1 MGQYLK
7 SSTQSHEII
16 NRHLDSLLVSPD
28 FKATPQQTAMLKFVV
43 AQTLAGNS
51 DTIKGFTVATE
62 VFGRGA
68 DFDQNID
75 PIVSIQAARLRRA
88 LERYYQTSGKNEAL
102 RIDIPKGT
110 YVPVFEMRSSMPA
123 RASGRDAAREPER
136 VNDTWPAV
144 LISPLRNLSG
154 DSELDAWGVGLMTEL
169 GDELNRYP
177 NVRVMHPGPNARRRV
192 VEETRAHFVI
202 DGSVRSD
209 NDCLKVILQLT
220 DIRAGGQIWCDS
232 FRAAVTKAAT
242 IAFQEH
248 IAKVVAVN
256 VAGKR
261 GWIAK
266 VWEHASETRLPP
278 ISQAYDAVL
287 RYDEYKATS
296 NLKAFERAMTATE
309 KALDDDPECGR
320 VLTIRARLFAEAH
333 AFEIPAY
340 GRPLEKAFAYAQNGL
355 RLLPHDQRAHTVMA
369 FIHLL
374 RNDLQAGLA
383 EAERALDLAP
393 ETLYMLDGIGYLMTL
408 MGEWERGVA
417 LIEDVI
423 RLNPFYG
430 NYVHYAL
437 WVNCLRQKQY
447 DQAHQETLKV
457 THSAHFWDHLAKAAT
472 CGLCGY
478 LEEGRRSA
486 ADLVGHK
493 PDFPERGRVLIGRF
507 IKFDEIAERIIQGL
521 DAVGVQ
527 IR

>member
-7 SSTQSHEII
+7 SSAPSHGIVK
-16 NRHLDSLLVSPD
+16 RHLDSLLISPA
-28 FKATPQQTAMLKFVV
+28 FKATPQQTAMLKYIV

-51 DTIKGFTVATE
+51 DRIKGFTVATE

-75 PIVSIQAARLRRA
+75 PIVSIQAGRLRRA
-88 LERYYQTSGKNEAL
+88 LARYYQTDGKNQAL

-110 YVPVFEMRSSMPA
+110 YVPVFEMRSSLPA
-123 RASGRDAAREPER
+123 RASGLDGARKPQR
-136 VNDTWPAV
+136 GKNSWPAV
-144 LISPLRNLSG
+144 LINPLRSLSG
-154 DSELDAWGVGLMTEL
+154 DSELDVWGVGLMTEL
-169 GDELNRYP
+169 ADELNRYP
-177 NVRVMHPGPNARRRV
+177 NVGVMHPGPNARYQAV
-192 VEETRAHFVI
+192 DEARAHFVI

-209 NDCLKVILQLT
+209 NECLKVILRLT
-220 DIRAGGQIWCDS
+220 DTRTGHQIWCDS
-232 FRAAVTKAAT
+232 FRASVAKAAT

-248 IAKVVAVN
+248 IARVVAVN

-266 VWEHASETRLPP
+266 VWERERASETRLPP
-278 ISQAYDAVL
+278 NSQAYDAVL

-296 NLKAFERAMTATE
+296 NLKAFKRAMTATE
-309 KALDDDPECGR
+309 KDLDDDPECGR

-333 AFEIPAY
+333 AFEIPEY
-340 GRPLEKAFAYAQNGL
+340 GRPLEKAFAIAQNGL

-374 RNDLQAGLA
+374 RSDLQAGLT
-383 EAERALDLAP
+383 EAERALELAP

-417 LIEDVI
+417 LIEEVI

-430 NYVHYAL
+430 NFVHYAL

-447 DQAHQETLKV
+447 DQAHQETMKV
-457 THSAHFWDHLAKAAT
+457 THSAIRGFINYLRNYAKSKAT
-472 CGLCGY
+472 N
-478 LEEGRRSA
+478 A
-486 ADLVGHK
+486 
-493 PDFPERGRVLIGRF
+493 
-507 IKFDEIAERIIQGL
+507 
-521 DAVGVQ
+521 
-527 IR
+527 